1 MRLPS
6 LMMLALAVAACDGSA
21 AASVASDPS
30 PETPSER
37 TATARTT
44 QGVAAANVGDS
55 APSFELRDSTG
66 TVHRLADYRGKI
78 VVLEWTSPECPF
90 VRRHY
95 GHDTD
100 MVHTAGALTGDDVVW
115 LAIDSSHFNAP
126 ADSES
131 WRARHSIP
139 YPVLQDRDGAVGR
152 RYGARTTPHMYVI
165 DASGVLRYQGAIDSD
180 PRGREDAPTN
190 YVRGA
195 VEALRAG
202 RPVPRAETAPYGCTV
217 KYGSS

>member
-1 MRLPS
+1 MLRS
-6 LMMLALAVAACDGSA
+6 LALLVLALPLAACDGAASA
-21 AASVASDPS
+21 AAPAQG
-30 PETPSER
+30 
-37 TATARTT
+37 TATDPE
-44 QGVAAANVGDS
+44 GAALAVVGEA
-55 APSFELRDSTG
+55 APDFQLTDSTG
-66 TVHRLADYRGKI
+66 RAHRLSEYRGKI

-100 MVHTAGALTGDDVVW
+100 MVHTAAALTGDDVVW
-115 LAIDSSHFNAP
+115 LAIDSSHFNTP
-126 ADSES
+126 ADSEA
-131 WRARHSIP
+131 WRSQHSIP

-165 DASGVLRYQGAIDSD
+165 DAGGVLRYQGAIDSD
-180 PRGREDAPTN
+180 PRDREGTPTN

-195 VEALRAG
+195 VEALKAG

-217 KYGSS
+217 KYGEA